1 MNDTRKSSRRDLLA
15 MGLFGSG
22 SIGLRA
28 LATGIPAAF
37 LARPLL
43 ARADDFYACADKNKA
58 QYLIM
63 SMSSAGDPSN
73 ANVPGTYDF
82 PDIAHSPD
90 PRMAPVP
97 INLGGKMV
105 TGAQV
110 WG

>member
-1 MNDTRKSSRRDLLA
+1 
-15 MGLFGSG
+15 LFGTG
-22 SIGLRA
+22 GLGLRA
-28 LATGIPAAF
+28 LATGLPVSF
-37 LARPLL
+37 LARPLV
-43 ARADDFYACADKNKA
+43 ARADDLYSCADKNKA

-90 PRMAPVP
+90 PRMAGVP

-110 WG
+110 WANL